1 MFSSC
6 QQTGYAEN
14 TANQIWY
21 ADISAAL
28 LWKKSALSRMECNID
43 TFFNSRWAWEFCSC
57 KNRMVYSCLFSR
69 RRWNLF
75 VIFYPQLSGCMIYLW
90 IVSNYFY
97 ADITCFLSNTIVS
110 SLLGGRHMRWFML
123 EQGWSHR
130 LLESIFLF
138 LPSDKF
144 YIHLR

>member
-1 MFSSC
+1 
-6 QQTGYAEN
+6 
-14 TANQIWY
+14 
-21 ADISAAL
+21 
-28 LWKKSALSRMECNID
+28 
-43 TFFNSRWAWEFCSC
+43 
-57 KNRMVYSCLFSR
+57 
-69 RRWNLF
+69 LF

-90 IVSNYFY
+90 IVSNYSY
-97 ADITCFLSNTIVS
+97 ADITCFLSNTLVS
-110 SLLGGRHMRWFML
+110 SLLGGRQMKWFMH